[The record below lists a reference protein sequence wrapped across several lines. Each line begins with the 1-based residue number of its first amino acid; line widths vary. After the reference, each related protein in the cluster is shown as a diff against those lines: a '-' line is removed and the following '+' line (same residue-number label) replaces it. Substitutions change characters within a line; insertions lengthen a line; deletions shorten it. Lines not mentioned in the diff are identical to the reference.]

1 MCIDWLEGIKAA
13 AFSKTM
19 EVVERCLLIVC
30 VCGFSWST
38 SVSVTELR
46 VPSMAVLGE
55 SVTLVC
61 NYDLDNE
68 ELYVVK
74 WYKDELEFYRFE
86 PKDHNQSV
94 YFPQPGIDIDLA
106 KSGSNSVYLKN
117 VVLDTAGA
125 YKCQVSTDA
134 PTYSCV
140 QAVKEMSVIILPM
153 EGPRISGRAR
163 KYDFGDNIT
172 LKCTSPKSKPASKL
186 RWLVN
191 NELVDDNA
199 TIDHGVTA
207 YKDNLEITSKT
218 LNLPVT
224 ESLLGNGKVAIKC
237 EASFY
242 DRLTMN
248 SKDITILDINS
259 ATYIGRGTPLLLISI
274 FIYLSGG
281 FR

>member
-1 MCIDWLEGIKAA
+1 MIKPAT
-13 AFSKTM
+13 FSKTM
-19 EVVERCLLIVC
+19 LIVERCLLIVC
-30 VCGFSWST
+30 ACGFSWSM

-61 NYDLDNE
+61 SYDLGNE

-94 YFPQPGIDIDLA
+94 YFPQPGINIDLS

-117 VVLDTAGA
+117 VALDTAGA

-140 QAVKEMSVIILPM
+140 QAVKEMDVIILPM
-153 EGPRISGRAR
+153 EGPKISGITE

-172 LKCTSPKSKPASKL
+172 IKCTSAKSKPASKL

-191 NELVDDNA
+191 NELVSN
-199 TIDHGVTA
+199 
-207 YKDNLEITSKT
+207 
-218 LNLPVT
+218 T
-224 ESLLGNGKVAIKC
+224 E
-237 EASFY
+237 F
-242 DRLTMN
+242 
-248 SKDITILDINS
+248 ITILK
-259 ATYIGRGTPLLLISI
+259 
-274 FIYLSGG
+274 
-281 FR
+281 